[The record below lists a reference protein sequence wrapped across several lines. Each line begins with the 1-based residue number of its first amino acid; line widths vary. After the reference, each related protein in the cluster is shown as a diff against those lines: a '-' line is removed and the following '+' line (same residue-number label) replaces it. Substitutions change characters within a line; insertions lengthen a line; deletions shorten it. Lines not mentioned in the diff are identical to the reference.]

1 MNNISL
7 IKTEAD
13 YDKTLARI
21 DELFDALPDTP
32 EGDELELLTTL
43 VTMYEEKH
51 YPIDFPDPIDAIKFT
66 MEQQDLRPVD
76 LVPYLGS
83 KSKVSEVLSRKRAL
97 SLSMI
102 RKLSKGL
109 HIPAEV
115 LIQETSA

>member
-7 IKTEAD
+7 IKTESD
-13 YDKTLARI
+13 YEKALERI
-21 DELFDALPDTP
+21 DEIFDALPDTP

-43 VTMYEEKH
+43 VCLYEEKN

-66 MEQQDLRPVD
+66 MEQQNLRQVD
-76 LVPYLGS
+76 LVPYFGS
-83 KSKVSEVLSRKRAL
+83 KSKVSEVLSRKRPL

-109 HIPAEV
+109 HIPAEI
-115 LIQETSA
+115 LIQETA